1 MMAFLLSISGLALL
15 HFLKYFC
22 KMIRLIKYTLSFLIL
37 ASCTSTRKIASPTG
51 ISEIKYLDI
60 NNSKQYVLIRGK
72 NIKNPVLLFL
82 HGGPGASATALLR
95 KFNSE
100 LENHFTVVY
109 WDQRNSGKSF
119 SRKTPK
125 EEIRVSNYL
134 NDVECLTTYLKNKF
148 KVDKVL
154 LVGHSWGSRL
164 GMYAI
169 QRHPENY
176 IAFVGVG
183 QELASF
189 EGEKISY
196 EYTIKKAKELNNPK
210 AIKELE
216 ESGPP
221 QSGDYTK
228 MYKNG
233 FWGLVNQ
240 KDWLLKL
247 GGERYAKTGY
257 ADWILSIWT
266 SREYSFFDLIKYAKS
281 SAFCAGNIIYDPDF
295 NNFNFFNQIP
305 EVKIPVFYISGAYDY
320 NTPWELVQKYV
331 NEVKAPRKE
340 FIKFEKS
347 GHSPVFEEPERFNEE
362 ILRIYN
368 SLNFRNPQ

>member
-1 MMAFLLSISGLALL
+1 
-15 HFLKYFC
+15 
-22 KMIRLIKYTLSFLIL
+22 MIRVIKYILPFLVLI
-37 ASCTSTRKIASPTG
+37 SCTSTKKIASPKG
-51 ISEIKYLDI
+51 IAEIKYLDI

-72 NIKNPVLLFL
+72 DTTNPLLLFL

-95 KFNSE
+95 KFNSD
-100 LENHFTVVY
+100 LEDHFTVVY

-119 SRKTPK
+119 NRKTTK
-125 EEIRVSNYL
+125 NEIKVSNYL
-134 NDVECLTTYLKNKF
+134 NDVDYLTAYLKNKF
-148 KVDKVL
+148 KVDKIF

-164 GMYAI
+164 GLYAI
-169 QRHPENY
+169 QKHPENY
-176 IAFVGVG
+176 SAFVSVG

-189 EGEKISY
+189 EGEKMSY
-196 EYTIKKAKELNNPK
+196 EYTLHKAQEQNNLK
-210 AIKELE
+210 AIKDLE

-221 QSGDYTK
+221 QNGDYTK

-233 FWGLVNQ
+233 FWGLVKQ

-247 GGERYAKTGY
+247 GGERYRKTNY
-257 ADWILSIWT
+257 NDWIFSIWS

-305 EVKIPVFYISGAYDY
+305 EVKIPVFFISGAYDY
-320 NTPWELVQKYV
+320 NTPWELVQKYAA
-331 NEVKAPRKE
+331 ELKAPKKE

-347 GHSPVFEEPERFNEE
+347 GHSPVFEEPKRFNEE
-362 ILRIYN
+362 IVRIYN
-368 SLNFRNPQ
+368 SLRIQNQ

>member
-1 MMAFLLSISGLALL
+1 
-15 HFLKYFC
+15 
-22 KMIRLIKYTLSFLIL
+22 MIRVLIYILPLLIL
-37 ASCTSTRKIASPTG
+37 VSCSSTKKITTQSG

-72 NIKNPVLLFL
+72 DINNPVLLFL

-100 LENHFTVVY
+100 LEDHFTVVY
-109 WDQRNSGKSF
+109 WDQRNAGKSF
-119 SRKTPK
+119 NRKTPI
-125 EEIRVSNYL
+125 EEIKVSNYL
-134 NDVECLTTYLKNKF
+134 NDLEYLTSYLKNKF
-148 KVDKVL
+148 KVDKIF

-169 QRHPENY
+169 QKHPEHYN
-176 IAFVGVG
+176 AFVGVG
-183 QELASF
+183 QEIASF

-196 EYTIKKAKELNNPK
+196 EYTIKKAKDLNNSK
-210 AIKELE
+210 AIKDLE

-240 KDWLLKL
+240 KEWLLKL

-257 ADWILSIWT
+257 ADWIFSIWT

-295 NNFNFFNQIP
+295 NNFNFFKQIP
-305 EVKIPVFYISGAYDY
+305 EVKIPVFFISGAYDY
-320 NTPWELVQKYV
+320 NTPWELVQQYA
-331 NEVKAPRKE
+331 NEIKAPKKE

-347 GHSPVFEEPERFNEE
+347 GHSPVFEEPKRFNEE
-362 ILRIYN
+362 ILRIYQ
-368 SLNFRNPQ
+368 SLNLLNQ

>member
-1 MMAFLLSISGLALL
+1 ML
-15 HFLKYFC
+15 
-22 KMIRLIKYTLSFLIL
+22 RVIKYILPFLIL
-37 ASCTSTRKIASPTG
+37 ASCTSTKKITTPNG

-72 NIKNPVLLFL
+72 DTNNPVLLFL

-95 KFNSE
+95 KFNSD

-119 SRKTPK
+119 NRNTTKD
-125 EEIRVSNYL
+125 EIKVSNYL
-134 NDVECLTTYLKNKF
+134 KDVEYLTAYLKNKF
-148 KVDKVL
+148 NVEKIF

-169 QRHPENY
+169 QKCPENY

-196 EYTIKKAKELNNPK
+196 EYTISKAKELKSLK
-210 AIKELE
+210 AIKDLE

-257 ADWILSIWT
+257 SDWIYTIWS

-295 NNFNFFNQIP
+295 NNFNFFSQIP

-331 NEVKAPRKE
+331 NQIKAPKKE

-347 GHSPVFEEPERFNEE
+347 GHSPVFEEPQRFNEE
-362 ILRIYN
+362 ILRIYKSVKFQN
-368 SLNFRNPQ
+368 H

>member
-1 MMAFLLSISGLALL
+1 MKGVFN
-15 HFLKYFC
+15 
-22 KMIRLIKYTLSFLIL
+22 LIL
-37 ASCTSTRKIASPTG
+37 LCLVLVSCSSTKKIIGPHG
-51 ISEIKYLDI
+51 ISEINYLDI

-72 NIKNPVLLFL
+72 NINNPVLLFL

-95 KFNSE
+95 KYNHE
-100 LENHFTVVY
+100 LEDHFTVVY
-109 WDQRNSGKSF
+109 LDQRNSGKSF
-119 SRKTPK
+119 NRKTPK
-125 EEIRVSNYL
+125 EEIKVSNYVA
-134 NDVECLTTYLKNKF
+134 DVEDLTTYLKNKF
-148 KVDKVL
+148 KVDKIF

-169 QRHPENY
+169 QKHPENY
-176 IAFVGVG
+176 SAFVGVG
-183 QELASF
+183 QELASY
-189 EGEKISY
+189 EGEKMSY
-196 EYTIKKAKELNNPK
+196 EYTLAKAKELNNIK
-210 AIKELE
+210 AIQALE

-257 ADWILSIWT
+257 ADWIFSIWT

-281 SAFCAGNIIYDPDF
+281 SAFCAGNMIYDPDF
-295 NNFNFFNQIP
+295 NHINFFQQIP
-305 EVKIPVFYISGAYDY
+305 EVKIPVFFISGAYDY
-320 NTPWELVQKYV
+320 NTPWELVQKYA
-331 NEVKAPRKE
+331 NEIKAPKKE

-347 GHSPVFEEPERFNEE
+347 GHSPVFEEPKRFNEE
-362 ILRIYN
+362 IVRIYT
-368 SLNFRNPQ
+368 SLKTSY

>member
-1 MMAFLLSISGLALL
+1 MMR
-15 HFLKYFC
+15 FLKYILPYF
-22 KMIRLIKYTLSFLIL
+22 IL
-37 ASCTSTRKIASPTG
+37 ASFTSTKKITSPKG

-60 NNSKQYVLIRGK
+60 NNSKQYVLIRGQDTT
-72 NIKNPVLLFL
+72 NPVLLFL

-95 KFNSE
+95 KFNSD

-109 WDQRNSGKSF
+109 WDQRNAGKSF
-119 SRKTPK
+119 NRKTSK
-125 EEIRVSNYL
+125 DEIKVANYIK
-134 NDVECLTTYLKNKF
+134 DVEYITSYLKNKF
-148 KVDKVL
+148 KVERIF

-169 QRHPENY
+169 QKHPENY
-176 IAFVGVG
+176 SAFVGVG

-196 EYTIKKAKELNNPK
+196 EYTLNKANEQNNIK
-210 AIKELE
+210 AIKDLE

-233 FWGLVNQ
+233 FWGQVKQ

-247 GGERYAKTGY
+247 GGERYAKTSY
-257 ADWILSIWT
+257 TDWFYSIWS

-305 EVKIPVFYISGAYDY
+305 EVKIPVFYISGAHDY
-320 NTPWELVQKYV
+320 NTPWELVQKYAC
-331 NEVKAPRKE
+331 EIKAPKKE
-340 FIKFEKS
+340 FILFDKS
-347 GHSPVFEEPERFNEE
+347 GHSPVFEEPKRFNEE

-368 SLNFRNPQ
+368 SVKRIETK

>member
-1 MMAFLLSISGLALL
+1 
-15 HFLKYFC
+15 
-22 KMIRLIKYTLSFLIL
+22 MIRVLRYILPFLIL
-37 ASCTSTRKIASPTG
+37 LSCSSTKKVTSQNG

-60 NNSKQYVLIRGK
+60 NNSKQYVLIRGA

-109 WDQRNSGKSF
+109 WDQRNTGKSF
-119 SRKTPK
+119 NRKTPK
-125 EEIRVSNYL
+125 DEIKVSNYL
-134 NDVECLTTYLKNKF
+134 NDVEYLTVYLKNKF
-148 KVDKVL
+148 KVDKL
-154 LVGHSWGSRL
+154 FLVGHSWGSRL

-169 QRHPENY
+169 QKHPENY
-176 IAFVGVG
+176 SAFVGVG
-183 QELASF
+183 QEIASY

-196 EYTIKKAKELNNPK
+196 EYTIKKAKEFNNLK
-210 AIKELE
+210 AIKDLE

-240 KDWLLKL
+240 KEWLLKL
-247 GGERYAKTGY
+247 GGERYEKTGY
-257 ADWILSIWT
+257 TDWILSIWT

-281 SAFCAGNIIYDPDF
+281 SAFCAGNIVYDPDF
-295 NNFNFFNQIP
+295 SNLNFFNQIP

-320 NTPWELVQKYV
+320 NTPWELVQKYA
-331 NEVKAPRKE
+331 NEIKAPQKE
-340 FIKFEKS
+340 FILFEKS
-347 GHSPVFEEPERFNEE
+347 GHSPVFEEPKRFNEE
-362 ILRIYN
+362 ILRIYS
-368 SLNFRNPQ
+368 SLNLHKQ

>member
-1 MMAFLLSISGLALL
+1 
-15 HFLKYFC
+15 
-22 KMIRLIKYTLSFLIL
+22 MIRVLIYIL
-37 ASCTSTRKIASPTG
+37 PLLMLVSCSSTKKITTQNG
-51 ISEIKYLDI
+51 ISEINYVDI

-72 NIKNPVLLFL
+72 DINNPVLLFL

-95 KFNSE
+95 KFNSD
-100 LENHFTVVY
+100 LEENFTVVY

-119 SRKTPK
+119 NSKTPK
-125 EEIRVSNYL
+125 EDIKVSNYL
-134 NDVECLTTYLKNKF
+134 KDVEYLTTYLKTKF
-148 KVDKVL
+148 KVDKIF

-169 QRHPENY
+169 QQHPENY
-176 IAFVGVG
+176 SAFVGVG
-183 QELASF
+183 QEIASF

-196 EYTIKKAKELNNPK
+196 EYTLSKAKELNNLK
-210 AIKELE
+210 AIQALE
-216 ESGPP
+216 TSGSP
-221 QSGDYTK
+221 QSGDYTT

-257 ADWILSIWT
+257 ADWIFSIWT

-281 SAFCAGNIIYDPDF
+281 SAFCAGNIIYDPAF
-295 NNFNFFNQIP
+295 NNFNFFKQIP
-305 EVKIPVFYISGAYDY
+305 EVKIPVFFISGTSDY

-331 NEVKAPRKE
+331 NEVKAPKKE
-340 FIKFEKS
+340 FIKFDKS
-347 GHSPVFEEPERFNEE
+347 GHSPVFEEPKRFNEE
-362 ILRIYN
+362 ILRIYS
-368 SLNFRNPQ
+368 SLKIGK

>member
-1 MMAFLLSISGLALL
+1 MTRM
-15 HFLKYFC
+15 LKF
-22 KMIRLIKYTLSFLIL
+22 ILPFLIL
-37 ASCTSTRKIASPTG
+37 ASCTSTKKIASPTG

-72 NIKNPVLLFL
+72 DTSNPVLLFL

-109 WDQRNSGKSF
+109 WDQRNSGKSYN
-119 SRKTPK
+119 RKTPK
-125 EEIRVSNYL
+125 DEIKVSNYI
-134 NDVECLTTYLKNKF
+134 NDVEYLTNYLKNKF
-148 KVDKVL
+148 KVDKIF

-169 QRHPENY
+169 HKHPENY
-176 IAFVGVG
+176 SAFVGVG

-196 EYTIKKAKELNNPK
+196 EYTLNKAKELNNLK
-210 AIKELE
+210 AIKTLE

-221 QSGDYTK
+221 QSGDYTN

-247 GGERYAKTGY
+247 GGERYTKTSYG
-257 ADWILSIWT
+257 DWIFSIWT

-305 EVKIPVFYISGAYDY
+305 EVKIPVFFISGAYDY
-320 NTPWELVQKYV
+320 NTPWELVQKYA
-331 NEVKAPRKE
+331 NEIKAPKKE

-347 GHSPVFEEPERFNEE
+347 GHSPVFEEPKKFNEE

-368 SLNFRNPQ
+368 SLNRQNH

>member
-1 MMAFLLSISGLALL
+1 
-15 HFLKYFC
+15 
-22 KMIRLIKYTLSFLIL
+22 MIRVLIYILPLLIL
-37 ASCTSTRKIASPTG
+37 VSCSSTKKITTRNG

-72 NIKNPVLLFL
+72 DIKNPVLLFL

-100 LENHFTVVY
+100 LEDHFTVVY
-109 WDQRNSGKSF
+109 WDQRNAGKSF
-119 SRKTPK
+119 NRKTPK
-125 EEIRVSNYL
+125 EEIKVSNYL
-134 NDVECLTTYLKNKF
+134 NDLEYLTSYLKNKF
-148 KVDKVL
+148 KVDKIF

-169 QRHPENY
+169 QKHPEHYN
-176 IAFVGVG
+176 AFVGVG
-183 QELASF
+183 QEIASF

-196 EYTIKKAKELNNPK
+196 EYTIKKAKELNNSK
-210 AIKELE
+210 AIKDLE

-240 KDWLLKL
+240 KEWLLKL

-295 NNFNFFNQIP
+295 NNFNFFKQIP
-305 EVKIPVFYISGAYDY
+305 EVKIPVFFISGAYDY
-320 NTPWELVQKYV
+320 NTPWELVQQYA
-331 NEVKAPRKE
+331 NEIKAPKKE

-347 GHSPVFEEPERFNEE
+347 GHSPVFEEPKRFNKE
-362 ILRIYN
+362 IWRIYN
-368 SLNFRNPQ
+368 SLNLQNQ

>member
-1 MMAFLLSISGLALL
+1 MLGV
-15 HFLKYFC
+15 LKY
-22 KMIRLIKYTLSFLIL
+22 IL
-37 ASCTSTRKIASPTG
+37 LLFFFIACTSTKKIASPTG

-72 NIKNPVLLFL
+72 DTTNPVLLFL

-95 KFNSE
+95 KLNSD
-100 LENHFTVVY
+100 LEDHFTVVY
-109 WDQRNSGKSF
+109 WDQRNAGKSF
-119 SRKTPK
+119 KRKISK
-125 EEIRVSNYL
+125 DEIKVANYIS
-134 NDVECLTTYLKNKF
+134 DVEYLTTYLKNKF
-148 KVDKVL
+148 KTDKIFL
-154 LVGHSWGSRL
+154 IGHSWGSRL

-176 IAFVGVG
+176 FAFVGVG

-189 EGEKISY
+189 EGENISY
-196 EYTIKKAKELNNPK
+196 EYTFKKAKELNNLK

-257 ADWILSIWT
+257 TDWIFSIWT

-295 NNFNFFNQIP
+295 NNFNFFKQIP
-305 EVKIPVFYISGAYDY
+305 EVKIPIYFISGAYDY
-320 NTPWELVQKYV
+320 NTPWELVQKYA
-331 NEVKAPRKE
+331 NEIKAPKKE
-340 FIKFEKS
+340 FILFDKS
-347 GHSPVFEEPERFNEE
+347 GHSPVFEEPKRFNEE
-362 ILRIYN
+362 ILRIYK
-368 SLNFRNPQ
+368 SLILQNQ

>member
-1 MMAFLLSISGLALL
+1 MRVLLYI
-15 HFLKYFC
+15 
-22 KMIRLIKYTLSFLIL
+22 LSFLTL
-37 ASCTSTRKIASPTG
+37 FSCTSTKKITTPHG
-51 ISEIKYLDI
+51 ISEVRYLDI

-72 NIKNPVLLFL
+72 DSRNPVLLFL

-95 KFNSE
+95 KFNSD

-109 WDQRNSGKSF
+109 WDQRNAGKSF
-119 SRKTPK
+119 NRKTPK
-125 EEIRVSNYL
+125 EEIKVSNYIA
-134 NDVECLTTYLKNKF
+134 DVEYLTSYLKNKF
-148 KVDKVL
+148 KVDKIF

-169 QRHPENY
+169 QKHPENY
-176 IAFVGVG
+176 SAFVGVG
-183 QELASF
+183 QELASY
-189 EGEKISY
+189 EGEKLSY
-196 EYTIKKAKELNNPK
+196 EYTLSKAKERNNIK
-210 AIKELE
+210 ALQALE

-247 GGERYAKTGY
+247 GGERFAKTGY
-257 ADWILSIWT
+257 ADWIFSIWT

-295 NNFNFFNQIP
+295 NHFNFFRQIP
-305 EVKIPVFYISGAYDY
+305 EVNIPVFFISGAYDY
-320 NTPWELVQKYV
+320 NTPWELVQQYAH
-331 NEVKAPRKE
+331 EVKAPKKE

-347 GHSPVFEEPERFNEE
+347 GHSPVFEEPKRFNEE
-362 ILRIYN
+362 ILRIYT
-368 SLNFRNPQ
+368 SLKTTY